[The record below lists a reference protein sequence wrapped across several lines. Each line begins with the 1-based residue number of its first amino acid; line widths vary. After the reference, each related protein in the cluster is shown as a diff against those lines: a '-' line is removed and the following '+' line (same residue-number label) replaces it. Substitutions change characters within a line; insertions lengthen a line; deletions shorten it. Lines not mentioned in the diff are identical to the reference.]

1 MEELYKYYK
10 IVKEKEKQNILR
22 ILLGRMLTEIEP
34 EFFKEI
40 LKYIIKN
47 NKIIISQYNL
57 TVDSYNILIHHNK
70 LGYCVKIKNV
80 QSFLKI
86 YERFYDKSASEAM
99 SIFFEGLFTR
109 WIDYLKPEE
118 REIFNKDL
126 FIPLLDL
133 FKRKDHDTKIKI
145 HIPERFKEELI
156 KNDIQI
162 PPKALHFIPY
172 NLVRLHPEYFEY
184 ASDT

>member
-1 MEELYKYYK
+1 
-10 IVKEKEKQNILR
+10 
-22 ILLGRMLTEIEP
+22 
-34 EFFKEI
+34 
-40 LKYIIKN
+40 
-47 NKIIISQYNL
+47 
-57 TVDSYNILIHHNK
+57 
-70 LGYCVKIKNV
+70 
-80 QSFLKI
+80 
-86 YERFYDKSASEAM
+86 M

-133 FKRKDHDTKIKI
+133 IKRKDHDTKIKI
-145 HIPERFKEELI
+145 HIPERLKEELI

-162 PPKALHFIPY
+162 PPKALHFIPH